1 MGPAHVP
8 SMPGWATERGGVGG
22 RGSAGSRGAHA
33 WLHVEFPPDKPPAL
47 PSIAESPP
55 SPPVTAA
62 GQSVARRCSQ
72 APQTPPVWHQC
83 CWPSLGL
90 LPPWHWFGCVSRCP
104 LRGFLTT
111 NTCTR
116 SAAKWGCSGV
126 NCSTVCITQWGLGL
140 LSLSFLPR
148 WNNGQTLLLM
158 QYSAA

>member
-8 SMPGWATERGGVGG
+8 SMPRWAAERGGVGG
-22 RGSAGSRGAHA
+22 RGSAGSRETHA
-33 WLHVEFPPDKPPAL
+33 WLHVEFPLDEPPAR

-55 SPPVTAA
+55 SPPWQRPGSPWHTAA
-62 GQSVARRCSQ
+62 PRTPPIRHRRCWS
-72 APQTPPVWHQC
+72 
-83 CWPSLGL
+83 SLGL
-90 LPPWHWFGCVSRCP
+90 PAPWHWFGCVSRCP

-111 NTCTR
+111 NTRMR

-126 NCSTVCITQWGLGL
+126 NCSTVWITQWGLGL

-148 WNNGQTLLLM
+148 RNNGQTLLLM